1 MPKINIQIPP
11 QAYELILPRIADIL
25 IDEFEYQ
32 VLSHYNADIDSNFF
46 IERDTPIHADE
57 FPAINISLA
66 RGNYDNKNA
75 PSADGTYLYHI
86 DVHTRSK
93 DSADAD
99 GDKLGN
105 IQLQKILGLCRYIL
119 ENQAYKTL
127 GFAAPFIGRVRCVNF
142 DIAAPGNQDAN
153 NTAMGRLVIE
163 VVANEVSKMGDV
175 RLMAGYDTQ
184 VKMGAS
190 GSGYAYSGNN

>member
-1 MPKINIQIPP
+1 MPKINIEIPP
-11 QAYELILPRIADIL
+11 QAYELILPRIAEII

-32 VLSHYNADIDSNFF
+32 VVSNYNADIDSNFF
-46 IERDTPIHADE
+46 IERDTPLGVDE

-66 RGNYDNKNA
+66 KGNYDNKNA

-86 DVHTRSK
+86 DVHTKSK
-93 DSADAD
+93 DSSADD
-99 GDKLGN
+99 GDKLAN

-127 GFAAPFIGRVRCVNF
+127 GFAPPFIGRVRCINF

-163 VVANEVSKMGDV
+163 VLANEVSKMGDV

-184 VKMGAS
+184 IKMGSS
-190 GSGYAYSGNN
+190 GVGYKFTIDN